1 MQQSIGEKSKS
12 AVKVGQEL
20 GEWFSTTIGT
30 RQGDPISP
38 NTFIT
43 YLERVMGTIQDNG
56 TGISVQGE
64 RINNL
69 RFADDIDLLENDCE
83 KLQRNVNEL
92 NTAAQRAGLKINV
105 DKTKTMVFDTKQI
118 EREIKVREEVIEN
131 VKVFVYLGSLL
142 TWNTVITAQET

>member
-1 MQQSIGEKSKS
+1 
-12 AVKVGQEL
+12 
-20 GEWFSTTIGT
+20 
-30 RQGDPISP
+30 
-38 NTFIT
+38 
-43 YLERVMGTIQDNG
+43 MGTIQDNG